1 MLNLSIMPLD
11 LKNIDEICED
21 AIKQQREGVS
31 TVAMFMMKFAPEGT
45 PAVNKA
51 EEFCKTYEIF
61 RERLDKANAKSGV
74 LVQSTLGHI
83 YSPNVPHSF
92 QNVESLVD
100 GSILKSTCCPL
111 DKGFRAYIKEQFRIL
126 ASHHPSCIMI
136 DDDIG
141 LLYRSVKGCTCPLH
155 MAEFNRRAKTNMTRE
170 ELYAHTQGNT
180 EEDRYY
186 TDIYVNLQREALE
199 GVVAEMRAG
208 IDEVDPTIQGIVSG
222 IYQGRFCEFTD
233 VMLKV
238 FSGENNLRIARLNNG
253 MYTNGSGRGFTSN
266 MYRAAVLREFLKD
279 KVDILLAET
288 DTCPHNRYSTSATML
303 HAHFA
308 GTILEGA
315 KGAKHWITR
324 LNANEPKA
332 GIAYRKVLAK
342 YNKFYEELTKYF
354 EELKPV
360 GCCFPISLVQDY
372 GFKKSEA
379 GLNLNPWGECV
390 LERFGLPLYF
400 SSERS
405 GAVFL
410 DDISA
415 TRFTDEQISSFFRGT
430 VILSAVAA
438 KKLNERGFSSY
449 TGVDV
454 QDWTGENISYELIN
468 GHKIS
473 VQTGVRELRVCE
485 KTVQPLSYNMHATEK
500 GEEKILFPAVT
511 GFLNS
516 LGGYTVVFSGTPDT
530 LFHYSCAFS
539 MLNQTRKEQ
548 FVEILKKQN
557 NLPVYYP
564 DDAEIYLR
572 AGYLNNGE
580 LFCAVFN
587 LGLDVEEE
595 LTLGCDKQV
604 SKIEKLNSDG
614 TRSVCEFYEEDSVLH
629 IRECVQV
636 LNPIVLFLSYK

>member
-11 LKNIDEICED
+11 VENVDEICED
-21 AIKQQREGVS
+21 VIKQQRESVS
-31 TVAMFMMKFAPEGT
+31 TVAMFMMKFAPEGQH
-45 PAVNKA
+45 AVNKA
-51 EEFCKTYEIF
+51 EKACKTYDIF
-61 RERLDKANAKSGV
+61 RDRLEKANAKSGV

-83 YSPNVPHSF
+83 APPNVPHSF
-92 QNVESLVD
+92 QNVVSLVD
-100 GSILKSTCCPL
+100 GSTLESTCCPL
-111 DKGFRAYIKEQFRIL
+111 DKGFRLYIKEQFRVL
-126 ASHHPSCIMI
+126 AMHRPSCIMI

-141 LLYRSVKGCTCPLH
+141 LLYRSVKGCACPLH

-180 EEDRYY
+180 EEDRNY
-186 TDIYVNLQREALE
+186 TDIYVNLQGDALE

-208 IDEVDPTIQGIVSG
+208 IDMIDPTIQGIVSG

-233 VMLKV
+233 RILKA
-238 FSGENNLRIARLNNG
+238 FSGKNNLRIARLNNG

-266 MYRAAVLREFLKD
+266 MYRAAVLREILKD

-288 DTCPHNRYSTSATML
+288 DTCPYNRYSTSATML
-303 HAHFA
+303 HAHFV

-324 LNANEPKA
+324 LSANEPKA

-342 YNKFYEELTKYF
+342 HSKYYEELTKYF

-360 GCCFPISLVQDY
+360 GCCLPISLIQDY
-372 GFKKSEA
+372 GFKKSEG
-379 GLNLNPWGECV
+379 GLNLNPWAKCV
-390 LERFGLPLYF
+390 LERLGLPLYF
-400 SSERS
+400 SSEKS

-410 DDISA
+410 DDISVM
-415 TRFTDEQISSFFRGT
+415 RFTDEQILSFFEGT
-430 VILSAVAA
+430 VVLSAVAA

-449 TGVDV
+449 IGVDV
-454 QDWTGENISYELIN
+454 QDWMGEKISYELIN
-468 GHKIS
+468 GHHIS
-473 VQTGVRELRVCE
+473 VQTDARELKPRE
-485 KTVQPLSYNMHATEK
+485 KAVQILSYNMHKTEK
-500 GEEKILFPAVT
+500 DEEKILFPAVT
-511 GFLNS
+511 GFFNS
-516 LGGYTVVFSGTPDT
+516 IGGYTVVFSGTPDT
-530 LFHYSCAFS
+530 LFHYAYAFS

-548 FVEILKKQN
+548 LVEILQKQN

-595 LTLGCDKQV
+595 LTLVCDKPV
-604 SKIEKLNSDG
+604 SKIEKLNADG
-614 TRSVCEFYEEDSVLH
+614 TRSICDFYEIDSVLH
-629 IRECVQV
+629 IRECVHV